1 MNNQTSGILQISLLN
16 PLSYFTVGRVEIL
29 ATWSITLNL

>member
-16 PLSYFTVGRVEIL
+16 PLSYFTIGRVEIL
-29 ATWSITLNL
+29 AT